1 MENLAL
7 TAADL
12 SIADV
17 LENQVSLQNRVAG
30 VEGEAFASYL
40 PRVLYAG
47 HLVGSLRTSSGIG
60 RVNTFRT
67 Y

>member
-17 LENQVSLQNRVAG
+17 LENQVCLQNRVVG
-30 VEGEAFASYL
+30 VEGEAFASFV
-40 PRVLYAG
+40 PRLLYAG
-47 HLVGSLRTSSGIG
+47 HVVGSLRTSSGMG
-60 RVNTFRT
+60 RVNTF
-67 Y
+67 